1 MNFLYLLFLCFLSCT
16 ALDAE
21 LTPSEECEKIKMS
34 YERGFMTVKERS
46 GYCLFQCQFLKV
58 DCQKNQTGSPSFT
71 LHRAIYNRART
82 LIDGVISGRVDLIG
96 PDPFTQDDATV
107 EAWMEMVGRTWGIG
121 LCLIPIALNQW
132 KYFNPL
138 AAYLLMLIYAVV
150 CMLGNMPQSVAIHN
164 MLIALLAGLY
174 PSNSSNMMDSIWTTV
189 IMFGTIYGMFVV
201 GAATQILLLFATITA
216 FFLYLYQCFFKNRS
230 GNGLNLVVA
239 ASQLCVLIEQL
250 HYARDEMKSNTLAGV
265 ALELSLS
272 AILPSGKSRYYL
284 LNVSRI
290 SAVIVRFFDVS
301 SQGPLVFVGVLLGQ
315 VVMFVSFRASLGT
328 FYLYVLRYRTDVKS
342 LAAGFYVYL
351 IDWWGPMRCGFRLI
365 FRLENFNTRRALYAI
380 LGFIIGYYEYRHAF
394 EFCVVRVCLSTVDK
408 LFIGSVYG
416 RATHYLEV
424 DFDFMQAS
432 FPQSGA
438 LPWMCVDELR
448 AISSST
454 GRLLADKAGKTV
466 GGLGVILSSGGRAM
480 LYTVRHVV
488 EGCKLVKFGSLTIA
502 DPDFRNITD
511 ASDPMVAM
519 KVEVDDAPKVE
530 LLTRD
535 EAYDVKHLVFIN
547 STEEGN
553 FICVV
558 PDFKLVLGKLHATV
572 NLRKGDSGGPCFAV
586 LTSGELRLCGAVSQ
600 GNPRHGGGNI
610 VSFCYHC
617 GETNGNSSD
626 EDSLGAVTQFNRV
639 RRVSFASDDADSL
652 RLSNCESLNDFIED
666 FRSDFEQIGN
676 WARPIRWDDMKL
688 NNDDLGAFLHAANYA
703 EERRDDDRD
712 VSDNDDSG
720 AVRQSSSKRRKS
732 KRKDKAFRKERGL
745 VARIL
750 VEKLKQVYSL
760 NDCSAIFDAL
770 MSGNIPK
777 LGPRKYLQRSQAGL
791 WIISDSLPEPD
802 WT

>member
-1 MNFLYLLFLCFLSCT
+1 M
-16 ALDAE
+16 DAE
-21 LTPSEECEKIKMS
+21 SVPAEECEKIRMS
-34 YERGFMTVKERS
+34 YERGFLTAKER
-46 GYCLFQCQFLKV
+46 GDYCLFQCQFLKV
-58 DCQKNQTGSPSFT
+58 DCRRSQTSSPSFS
-71 LHRAIYNRART
+71 LHLAIYDGVCA
-82 LIDGVISGRVDLIG
+82 LIDGVVSGSIDLIG
-96 PDPFTQDDATV
+96 PDPFTQDAATV
-107 EAWMEMVGRTWGIG
+107 EAWMEMVGRTWGIV
-121 LCLIPIALNQW
+121 LCLIPVMLNQW

-138 AAYLLMLIYAVV
+138 TAYLFMLIYAVV
-150 CMLGNMPQSVAIHN
+150 CMLGIMPQAVAIHN

-174 PSNSSNMMDSIWTTV
+174 SSNSSSMMDSIWTTV
-189 IMFGTIYGMFVV
+189 VMFGTIYGMFIV
-201 GAATQILLLFATITA
+201 GAATQILLLFATIAA

-250 HYARDEMKSNTLAGV
+250 HYAREEMKSNTLAGV
-265 ALELSLS
+265 ALELSLN

-290 SAVIVRFFDVS
+290 SAVIVRFFDLS
-301 SQGPLVFVGVLLGQ
+301 SQGPLIFIGVLLCQGL
-315 VVMFVSFRASLGT
+315 MFVSFRASLGT
-328 FYLYVLRYRTDVKS
+328 FYLYVLRYRTDVRS
-342 LAAGFYVYL
+342 LVTGFYVYL
-351 IDWWGPMRCGFRLI
+351 IDWWGPMRCGFRLL
-365 FRLENFNTRRALYAI
+365 FKLENYNTRRALYAI
-380 LGFIIGYYEYRHAF
+380 FGFVIGYYEYRHAF
-394 EFCVVRVCLSTVDK
+394 EFFVVRVCLSTADK
-408 LFIGSVYG
+408 LFIGSTYG
-416 RATHYLEV
+416 RATHYLEI

-432 FPQSGA
+432 FPQTGA

-448 AISSST
+448 AISCST
-454 GRLLADKAGKTV
+454 GRLLAERAGKTV

-488 EGCKLVKFGSLTIA
+488 EGCRLVKFGDFTIA
-502 DPDFRNITD
+502 DPDFRDITD

-519 KVEVDDAPKVE
+519 KIEVDDAPKVE

-547 STEEGN
+547 STEAGN

-558 PDFKLVLGKLHATV
+558 PDFKLSLGKLHATV

-617 GETNGNSSD
+617 GETGINSSD

-652 RLSNCESLNDFIED
+652 RLSNCKSLNDFIED
-666 FRSDFEQIGN
+666 FRSDFEQIGK
-676 WARPIRWDDMKL
+676 WTRPIRWDDMRL
-688 NNDDLGAFLHAANYA
+688 NDDDLSAFLHNTNYV
-703 EERRDDDRD
+703 EGRRDHDQDDF
-712 VSDNDDSG
+712 SNDDSG
-720 AVRQSSSKRRKS
+720 IVRQSSSKRKKS
-732 KRKDKAFRKERGL
+732 KRKDRAFRKESGL
-745 VARIL
+745 IARIL
-750 VEKLKQVYSL
+750 AEKLKQVYSL

-770 MSGNIPK
+770 MSGNIPA
-777 LGPRKYLQRSQAGL
+777 LGPRDYVQKSQAGL